1 MPQGKLIAL
10 EGIDGSGTTTQAAD
24 LADHLREAGHA
35 VHVTA
40 EPSDGPVG
48 VLIRRVLRGELDTSE
63 RVLAMLFAA
72 DRLDHLE
79 REVEPHLAAGA
90 VVVTDR
96 YLLSSLAYQAV
107 DNPVD
112 WIVELNAEARRPDL
126 SILLRV
132 DAGTAASRRE
142 ERGGDPERF
151 DAIERQ
157 RRIAELYD
165 RGFARDDVGPVAV
178 IDGGQSFDAVASE
191 LQGLVAD
198 VLRGVEA

>member
-1 MPQGKLIAL
+1 MAQGTLIAL
-10 EGIDGSGTTTQAAD
+10 EGMDDAGITTH
-24 LADHLREAGHA
+24 ADHLREAGHA
-35 VHVTA
+35 VHATA
-40 EPSDGPVG
+40 EPSDGSVG
-48 VLIRRVLRGELDTSE
+48 VLIRRVLRGELDTIE

-79 REVEPHLAAGA
+79 REVEPRLAGGA

-112 WIVELNAEARRPDL
+112 WIAGLNAEARRPDL

-132 DAGTAASRRE
+132 DAETAASRRE

-178 IDGGQSFDAVASE
+178 VDGGQSFDAVASD
-191 LQGLVAD
+191 LRRLVAG